1 MSERKKGFSRRKFIG
16 TTGLGV
22 AGLMLG
28 TSAKSFG
35 AIKGANESLNVG
47 LIGPGSQGTT
57 LLRSLITVPNVKVT
71 ALCDIFEP
79 NLSKAV
85 KLVGGEP
92 KTYQDYR
99 KLLENKDLDAVAIA
113 VPLHMHFEI
122 AQAAL
127 QAGRNVYLEKTMCYS
142 IEQCDKLVQLKN
154 AHPSQRL
161 QVGYQR
167 HYLPVVKKAI
177 EMSKDGAL
185 GQVTDIRCM
194 WHRNGSWRRPVP
206 KSDFDPRPYGYPDL
220 EHLINWRMYKTYSG
234 GLMAELGSH
243 MMQIVNL
250 IYGKMPAAV
259 TGFGGIDFY
268 KDGRDTYDDVSVIY
282 KYPEGQRAI
291 FTSLTTNA
299 HDGERIQ
306 IMGTEGTL
314 NFGWSDALYYREK
327 EAGTQTKEEGATVIG
342 STGET
347 MKTTTG
353 GDQKGT
359 KVDTP
364 QSAQDRRRMDAGYLA
379 MESFINCVRDG
390 KNPEVDVNEG
400 RKSAICI
407 LKANQAM
414 EEGKVMKF

>member
-1 MSERKKGFSRRKFIG
+1 
-16 TTGLGV
+16 
-22 AGLMLG
+22 
-28 TSAKSFG
+28 
-35 AIKGANESLNVG
+35 
-47 LIGPGSQGTT
+47 
-57 LLRSLITVPNVKVT
+57 
-71 ALCDIFEP
+71 
-79 NLSKAV
+79 
-85 KLVGGEP
+85 
-92 KTYQDYR
+92 
-99 KLLENKDLDAVAIA
+99 
-113 VPLHMHFEI
+113 
-122 AQAAL
+122 
-127 QAGRNVYLEKTMCYS
+127 
-142 IEQCDKLVQLKN
+142 
-154 AHPSQRL
+154 
-161 QVGYQR
+161 
-167 HYLPVVKKAI
+167 
-177 EMSKDGAL
+177 
-185 GQVTDIRCM
+185 
-194 WHRNGSWRRPVP
+194 
-206 KSDFDPRPYGYPDL
+206 
-220 EHLINWRMYKTYSG
+220 MYKTYSG

>member
-1 MSERKKGFSRRKFIG
+1 MSEKKTKLSRRNFIG
-16 TTGLGV
+16 TTSLGV

-28 TSAKSFG
+28 SSTRKAFG
-35 AIKGANESLNVG
+35 AIRGANETLNVG
-47 LIGPGSQGTT
+47 LIGPGSQGTS
-57 LLRSLITVPNVKVT
+57 LLRNLITVPNVKVT
-71 ALCDIFEP
+71 AICEIFEP
-79 NLSKAV
+79 NLKKAV
-85 KLVGGEP
+85 ELAGGQP
-92 KTYQDYR
+92 KTYNDYR
-99 KLLENKDLDAVAIA
+99 KLLENKDIDAVAIA
-113 VPLHMHFEI
+113 VPLHMHFEM

-127 QAGRNVYLEKTMCYS
+127 QAGKHVYLEKTMCYS

-185 GQVTDIRCM
+185 GEVTDIRCM

-206 KSDFDPRPYGYPDL
+206 KIDFDPRPWGYPDL
-220 EHLINWRMYKTYSG
+220 EHLINWRMYKIYSG

-282 KYPEGQRAI
+282 KYPDGQRAT

-314 NFGWSDALYYREK
+314 NFGWDEALYFREK
-327 EAGTQTKEEGATVIG
+327 NPDAGLTKESGATVIG

-347 MKTTTG
+347 MKATTG
-353 GDQKGT
+353 GDQKAT
-359 KVDTP
+359 KINP
-364 QSAQDRRRMDAGYLA
+364 QDQRRQNAQYLA

-414 EEGKVMKF
+414 EEGKVIKF